1 MNFNVLRLR
10 LLRDEEVRE
19 ENGYGQKNDNDN
31 HALLQPTLR
40 LAHPFN
46 AVKLFLL
53 GTLGGSMRV
62 MVRHVEVKSKG

>member
-1 MNFNVLRLR
+1 MNLDVLGFGGLS
-10 LLRDEEVRE
+10 DENIG
-19 ENGYGQKNDNDN
+19 ENDGYDQKNDNDN